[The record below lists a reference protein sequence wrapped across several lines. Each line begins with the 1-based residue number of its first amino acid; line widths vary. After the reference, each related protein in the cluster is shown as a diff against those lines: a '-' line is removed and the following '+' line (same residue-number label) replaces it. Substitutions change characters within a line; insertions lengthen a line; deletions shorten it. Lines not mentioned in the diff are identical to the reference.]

1 MTQAFRKIFNVIA
14 LDTALRGAALK
25 LYLVLNA
32 LADLQT
38 RQVIIYIKTLA
49 EKAGISPRHVRRCLA
64 VLIDLG
70 LVERVLRK
78 SKHDPR
84 MNCASLFTVH
94 DIDAERYGGFLDVLF
109 QDCQNSQHL
118 LTNMSVPTDTDGR
131 QKIKEGFEKD
141 SLKENNNNFN
151 EDISQKEKNIKKF
164 ESVEPVLEAKEKST
178 DKMNTSVNASK
189 DISDVFLETVDYLF
203 KNTGRTRLYD
213 SELNIL
219 RKLSHETDLPRVKKL
234 LEKLIDEAVERFTR
248 KGKPLKNVTIN
259 YLAKALENQM
269 NQKKAQMDSQEKD
282 SQTQKKTLKH
292 TQNTALKK
300 TEKTQSDTET
310 EIKPE
315 LTMSVEEAEKVIN
328 NYGQEKEQTN
338 FLPTALLEVFEKI
351 KSEQI
356 KRTEEFFTQQNAEF
370 DRAEETGEPAHEI
383 EFKHLTLEDY
393 LHIKFPEAENEELHR
408 DMMGKTHETYN
419 DFPQGWLL
427 EDAFK
432 IDFACAM
439 CEDPSSCS
447 IPKDYKQG
455 LKKRPSAVMLFNE
468 NSKKFLGTRS
478 EGCVKCKYGVL
489 GKTRREMEL
498 QSRIKNSGLAA
509 MQVNQTFDAFDH
521 QDATP
526 EVVVA
531 KAQAIL
537 AAKNKTNLILAGKP
551 GTGKTH
557 LASAI
562 ALEAMKNGNQA
573 IFKSLPELLDQIC
586 YAYQNNADPYGLML
600 KYKRVPCLILDDW
613 GKEKTTDARMDYLF
627 QIIDYRYRNGL
638 QTILT
643 TNAFNAEGLK
653 NHWNADKI
661 EPLVSRILENG
672 QWVTI
677 YDSENHRLKNSPK
690 PEVLEQK
697 TQEEAV
703 SSEVPIIPEAKDFQ
717 ECHEPAIEV
726 PEKTSSAAVP
736 IDEADKVEN
745 FSEPGNSSGF
755 AAPSVPKVEIPTNES
770 EKSFGE
776 PRKISQIF
784 SCSQAGKEEVKPS
797 RELWQKIAE
806 SAEYKAMSESEKI
819 NKQREF
825 YLKTPEYEALS
836 PYKKESVQ
844 IYFSRMFLEA
854 EQREALFAQFT
865 QQANGSGNV
874 ISVPQYDDGLEDDD
888 NELKL

>member
-1 MTQAFRKIFNVIA
+1 M
-14 LDTALRGAALK
+14 L
-25 LYLVLNA
+25 
-32 LADLQT
+32 
-38 RQVIIYIKTLA
+38 
-49 EKAGISPRHVRRCLA
+49 
-64 VLIDLG
+64 
-70 LVERVLRK
+70 
-78 SKHDPR
+78 
-84 MNCASLFTVH
+84 
-94 DIDAERYGGFLDVLF
+94 
-109 QDCQNSQHL
+109 
-118 LTNMSVPTDTDGR
+118 
-131 QKIKEGFEKD
+131 
-141 SLKENNNNFN
+141 
-151 EDISQKEKNIKKF
+151 
-164 ESVEPVLEAKEKST
+164 
-178 DKMNTSVNASK
+178 
-189 DISDVFLETVDYLF
+189 
-203 KNTGRTRLYD
+203 
-213 SELNIL
+213 SEI
-219 RKLSHETDLPRVKKL
+219 
-234 LEKLIDEAVERFTR
+234 
-248 KGKPLKNVTIN
+248 
-259 YLAKALENQM
+259 
-269 NQKKAQMDSQEKD
+269 
-282 SQTQKKTLKH
+282 
-292 TQNTALKK
+292 
-300 TEKTQSDTET
+300 
-310 EIKPE
+310 
-315 LTMSVEEAEKVIN
+315 
-328 NYGQEKEQTN
+328 
-338 FLPTALLEVFEKI
+338 FEKI
-351 KSEQI
+351 KSKQI
-356 KRTEEFFTQQNAEF
+356 ERTEEFFTQRNAEF
-370 DRAEETGEPAHEI
+370 DRAEETGEPAQEI

-393 LHIKFPEAENEELHR
+393 LHIKFPEAEEELHR
-408 DMMGKTHETYN
+408 DMMGNVHETYD
-419 DFPQGWLL
+419 DFPQRWLL

-447 IPKDYKQG
+447 IPRDYKENV
-455 LKKRPSAVMLFNE
+455 KKRPYAKISTDKDG
-468 NSKKFLGTRS
+468 KKFLGVHC

-509 MQVNQTFDAFDH
+509 MQVNQTFNAFDH

-551 GTGKTH
+551 GTGKSH

-643 TNAFNAEGLK
+643 TNALNAEGLK
-653 NHWNADKI
+653 NNWNADKI

-677 YDSENHRLKNSPK
+677 YDSENHRLKKFSK
-690 PEVLEQK
+690 SETIEQK

-703 SSEVPIIPEAKDFQ
+703 SSEVPITPEAKDFQ
-717 ECHEPAIEV
+717 ECHEPAIEI
-726 PEKTSSAAVP
+726 PEKTSAVA
-736 IDEADKVEN
+736 EADKAEN
-745 FSEPGNSSGF
+745 FSEPENSSGF
-755 AAPSVPKVEIPTNES
+755 TASSAPKVEIPTNES

-874 ISVPQYDDGLEDDD
+874 INVPQYDDGLDDD
-888 NELKL
+888 DELNL